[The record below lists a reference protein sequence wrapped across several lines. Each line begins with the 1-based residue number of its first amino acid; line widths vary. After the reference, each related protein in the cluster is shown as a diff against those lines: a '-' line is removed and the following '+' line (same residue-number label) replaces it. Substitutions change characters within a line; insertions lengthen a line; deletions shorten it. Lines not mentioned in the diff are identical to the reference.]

1 MCSEKQDPLYEA
13 FVEWC
18 REKGITPEQAGL
30 LARLW
35 SLREQ
40 ISLAEAR
47 HKSHPS

>member
-30 LARLW
+30 LAKRW
-35 SLREQ
+35 SLITIMRNLEGK
-40 ISLAEAR
+40 E
-47 HKSHPS
+47 